1 MFKEELTPILYN
13 HFHKV
18 EEERILPN
26 LFYEAILPRGGE
38 RGQTTTVQKKKD
50 KYRQTSLMNI
60 NRKILNQVLA
70 NKSLATYGNIYIP
83 CPSGVYS
90 WETSMLQYSKINP
103 CIPPY

>member
-70 NKSLATYGNIYIP
+70 NR
-83 CPSGVYS
+83 V
-90 WETSMLQYSKINP
+90 
-103 CIPPY
+103 